1 MFMQSLYNISFC
13 ILDWTILYTQSII
26 KNTFMRE
33 VNKIILIG
41 NLGKLTMLDKPSD
54 NSKHP
59 NYSQKSIDR
68 LRDTHTLSIDDFAF

>member
-33 VNKIILIG
+33 VNKIIDL
-41 NLGKLTMLDKPSD
+41 
-54 NSKHP
+54 
-59 NYSQKSIDR
+59 
-68 LRDTHTLSIDDFAF
+68 